1 MPDRLRPAALA
12 LVAALLAL
20 AAGRAAAAGGEAHSA
35 APLALAAAAAAFRH
49 RAMAELVL
57 AAGFP
62 LEEHFVETA
71 DGYLLGVYRIPRG
84 RRSIRGLSRA
94 LAPASRPPVLLWHGL
109 LDSSASWVLNA
120 PAQSLGFLLADAGF
134 DVWLANTRGNAFSRN
149 HTRLDPAR
157 SAAFWDFSMDECA
170 EFDLPAVAEHVAA
183 ATGRAAVPLVCHSQ
197 GCTLALMALATR
209 PAMRRR
215 LAALVALAP
224 AAFLAHT
231 TSIPLEILARL
242 DADAVFAALG
252 GREVLPARAA
262 TSELFSEV
270 CAATP
275 LLCVSAL
282 SAIAGFN
289 PDNLNRTRLPT
300 YVAYAPSGTSCRTV
314 AHWAQAVR
322 AEAGGPPAL
331 RQYSFGA
338 DCGTSTRP
346 RACNQHAY
354 GQLEAP
360 AYDLDAIG
368 AAVPIAT
375 FSGGRD
381 RLAAPADVAAL
392 LRALPARALVLARE
406 EPAFEHLDFTWG
418 VSAAERVNPQVLE
431 LLRRY
436 GGGGAGGALRQGGG
450 SGAAAAAA
458 A

>member
-1 MPDRLRPAALA
+1 MSGRPRPAARA
-12 LVAALLAL
+12 LAALLAL
-20 AAGRAAAAGGEAHSA
+20 AAGRAAAAVGGALTA
-35 APLALAAAAAAFRH
+35 APLALAAAAAFSFRH

-57 AAGFP
+57 AAGYP

-71 DGYLLGVYRIPRG
+71 DGYVLGVYRIPRG
-84 RRSIRGLSRA
+84 RGSTHDLSRA
-94 LAPASRPPVLLWHGL
+94 PSARPPVLLWHGL

-149 HTRLDPAR
+149 HTGLDPAG
-157 SAAFWDFSMDECA
+157 AAFWAFSMDECA
-170 EFDLPAVAEHVAA
+170 QYDLHAVMDFVAA
-183 ATGRAAVPLVCHSQ
+183 ATGRGAATAAVPLVCHSQ
-197 GCTLALMALATR
+197 GCTLALMALAAQ
-209 PAMRRR
+209 PALRRR

-231 TSIPLEILARL
+231 TSVPLEILARL

-275 LLCVSAL
+275 LLCVSVL

-289 PDNLNRTRLPT
+289 PANLNRTRLPV
-300 YVAYAPSGTSCRTV
+300 YVAYTPSGTSSRTL
-314 AHWAQAVR
+314 AHWAQAAR
-322 AEAGGPPAL
+322 AEAGAPPAL
-331 RQYSFGA
+331 RRYSFGA

-346 RACNQHAY
+346 RACNQRAY
-354 GQLEAP
+354 GQLEP
-360 AYDLDAIG
+360 PTYDLDAIG
-368 AAVPIAT
+368 AAVPIAA

-392 LRALPARALVLARE
+392 LCALPAGALVRARE

-418 VSAAERVNPQVLE
+418 VSAAERVYPQVLE

-436 GGGGAGGALRQGGG
+436 GGGAGGALRQGGG
-450 SGAAAAAA
+450 GAVVAAAA
-458 A
+458 